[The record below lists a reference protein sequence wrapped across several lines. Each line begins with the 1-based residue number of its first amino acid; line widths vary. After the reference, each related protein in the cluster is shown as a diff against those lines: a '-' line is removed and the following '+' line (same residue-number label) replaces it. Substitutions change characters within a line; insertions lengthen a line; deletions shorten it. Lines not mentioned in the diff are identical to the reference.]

1 MFWNSTSSLSFYLC
15 VTLSVSVVGQSAG
28 TLRST
33 DTRRSTPHAPPPPR
47 RPLPSFRLSA
57 CTRSLRSGNGQHY
70 ILCSSLIADC
80 LDSVRAALRTNAS
93 RMEICKQ
100 PPNRRRPVRF
110 NEDTRGERT
119 QQKKNN
125 SWEMK
130 TLLQSFF
137 FGQMEDPPIKYNE

>member
-33 DTRRSTPHAPPPPR
+33 DTRRSTPQAPPPPR

-119 QQKKNN
+119 HHKKKQQLRN
-125 SWEMK
+125 
-130 TLLQSFF
+130 
-137 FGQMEDPPIKYNE
+137 EDIIAVIFLWTNGGPSHQI